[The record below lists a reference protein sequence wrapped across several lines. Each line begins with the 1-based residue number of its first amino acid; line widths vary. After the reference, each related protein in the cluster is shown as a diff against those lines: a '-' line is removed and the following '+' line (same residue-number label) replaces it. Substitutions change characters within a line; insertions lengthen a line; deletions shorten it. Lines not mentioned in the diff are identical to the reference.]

1 MRFIAKQKRY
11 YSIIYSKC
19 DYVIPVKENQP
30 NLRKAI
36 LNITENNQP
45 NSVFIESEKT
55 RNRKTT
61 RTVSIFHKTKGI
73 AKKWKKVKTVIK
85 VERKG
90 TRGSKIYHEVVYY
103 ISSLVLDAKKFAAG
117 IRGHWGIK
125 RSQTSDF

>member
-1 MRFIAKQKRY
+1 LHLTG
-11 YSIIYSKC
+11 IIITLDAVHCQTETIKTILDYKC

-30 NLRKAI
+30 NLRKAV

-61 RTVSIFHKTKGI
+61 RTVSIFHNTQGI

-85 VERKG
+85 VERNG
-90 TRGSKIYHEVVYY
+90 TRGTQIYHEVVYY
-103 ISSLVLDAKKFAAG
+103 ISSLVLDAQKFALLY
-117 IRGHWGIK
+117 
-125 RSQTSDF
+125 